1 MIRTTVCPKSWNSR
15 SFSRTT
21 VCPRWISG
29 AVGSIPSFTRKGRPF
44 ASWRSSSP
52 AGSASTAFRCRYMA
66 CSWGLAKGAQC
77 YGLAPDGQIS
87 AALARPAAARMEP
100 RVPDLPY
107 TEPHSADGNGNGH
120 VADPFDDLFAAP
132 ALPGP
137 PPEVRKRKPKLKK
150 LRFLLVFTGLGILA
164 LISTIF
170 GMMLSVSSDL
180 PSLENHA
187 QLRVAKNSVLY
198 SASGKTVQLAKLAGA
213 ENRILDTEKD
223 ISPNVKNAVI
233 AIEDKRFYEH
243 SGVDYRGIARAV
255 VQDLM
260 RKSAAQGASTITQ
273 QFVKNV
279 LEAQGKRTV
288 FQKLREAA
296 LAYHLERQWTKG
308 KILTEY
314 LNTIYF
320 GNGAY
325 GIESAAR
332 TYFGKGT
339 DTYNPDAPKAATN
352 LAPWE
357 AAYLAGMIASP
368 SAFDPVQHPVAS
380 HTRMLI
386 VLQNML
392 KQGMITRPQYEQSR
406 NRYIVPA
413 QVRPPRPDSRVPY
426 YSSWVTQQ
434 LLDRYH
440 STGLVFGG
448 GLKVTT
454 SLDSDLQAAA
464 EQAIQGRLGGIGP
477 SASLVAIDNKTGE
490 VKAMVGGTDF
500 EHRPFNLATNGHR
513 QPGSSFKP
521 FTLIGAL
528 EKGVSPG
535 RTFASSPHCWNV
547 PHSKGERFCPKNY
560 NDAYN
565 GVASLTGATVTSD
578 NSVYAQLGIDIVG
591 TNKIARVAHLMGVRT
606 PLSRNYAMILGGLK
620 ECVTP
625 LEMAYAYSTL
635 ANNGE
640 RVWGTMGPSSRSPVA
655 IEKVLDAD
663 GHTRDV
669 NHVRHRRVIPYGI
682 AQEAKGILAQVIS
695 SGTGKEAQISEF
707 AAGKTGT
714 TENYGDAWFVGFN
727 KDLTVAVWVGYPD
740 KLKPMLTEFR
750 GGPVAGGTYPAEIW
764 HDFMT
769 AWIKLRDGRK
779 AARDAAKG
787 LDTTTDTTPVLTP
800 TTSTPTQA
808 APTQTQQAP
817 AQIPA
822 ATPQQAPAQQTPTPA
837 VTTTPQQ
844 APAQQAQPTPTPA
857 PTPSGGTG
865 TAPTGTGTG

>member
-1 MIRTTVCPKSWNSR
+1 
-15 SFSRTT
+15 
-21 VCPRWISG
+21 
-29 AVGSIPSFTRKGRPF
+29 
-44 ASWRSSSP
+44 
-52 AGSASTAFRCRYMA
+52 
-66 CSWGLAKGAQC
+66 
-77 YGLAPDGQIS
+77 
-87 AALARPAAARMEP
+87 
-100 RVPDLPY
+100 
-107 TEPHSADGNGNGH
+107 
-120 VADPFDDLFAAP
+120 
-132 ALPGP
+132 
-137 PPEVRKRKPKLKK
+137 VRKRKPKLKK
-150 LRFLLVFTGLGILA
+150 LRLFLVFAGIGALA
-164 LISTIF
+164 VISTIF
-170 GMMLSVSSDL
+170 GMMISVSSDL

-187 QLRVAKNSVLY
+187 QLRVARNSRLF
-198 SASGKTVQLAKLAGA
+198 SGTGKTVEIAKLTGA
-213 ENRILDTEKD
+213 QNRILDDESE

-255 VQDLM
+255 VQDITSK
-260 RKSAAQGASTITQ
+260 RAAQGASTITQ

-308 KILTEY
+308 KILTQY

-332 TYFGKGT
+332 TYFGK
-339 DTYNPDAPKAATN
+339 DELQYDPHAEKAATN
-352 LAPWE
+352 LAPWQ

-368 SAFDPVQHPVAS
+368 SAYDPVQHPVAS
-380 HTRMLI
+380 HARMNLVLLRMLE
-386 VLQNML
+386 
-392 KQGMITRPQYEQSR
+392 QGGITRAQYDSQR
-406 NRYIVPA
+406 NFYISPNN
-413 QVRPPRPDSRVPY
+413 VRPPRPDSRVPY
-426 YSSWVTQQ
+426 FSSWVTQQ
-434 LLDRYH
+434 LLDRYR

-448 GLKVTT
+448 GLRVTT
-454 SLDSDLQAAA
+454 SLDSDLQDAA
-464 EQAIQGRLGGIGP
+464 EQAIQGRLAGIGP

-500 EHRPFNLATNGHR
+500 ERRPFNLATNGHR

-547 PHSKGERFCPKNY
+547 PHSPGERFCPKNY

-591 TNKIARVAHLMGVRT
+591 TNTIARVAHAMGVRT

-620 ECVTP
+620 EGVTP

-635 ANNGE
+635 ANDGE
-640 RVWGTMGPSSRSPVA
+640 RVYGSMSPGGSTHAPVA
-655 IEKVLDAD
+655 IEKVLDPD
-663 GHTRDV
+663 GRTRDD
-669 NHVRHRRVIPYGI
+669 NHEHHQREIPYSI
-682 AQEAKGILAQVIS
+682 AQAAKGILQQVVS
-695 SGTGKEAQISEF
+695 NGTGKAAKLDEF

-727 KDLTVAVWVGYPD
+727 KELTVAVWVGYPD
-740 KLKPMLTEFR
+740 RLRPMLTEYH
-750 GGPVAGGTYPAEIW
+750 GNAVAGGTFPAEIW

-769 AWIKLRDGRK
+769 SWITLRDARQ
-779 AARDAAKG
+779 AARDSKNG
-787 LDTTTDTTPVLTP
+787 IDTTTSTTPVVTP
-800 TTSTPTQA
+800 TTTTPAQATPTDTQ
-808 APTQTQQAP
+808 PTQTKT
-817 AQIPA
+817 PA
-822 ATPQQAPAQQTPTPA
+822 ATPKAKQPAQKTPAQKTPTTTTPPAQQQQPAPTQPPPA
-837 VTTTPQQ
+837 NGGDQGGGT
-844 APAQQAQPTPTPA
+844 QPPGAATPA
-857 PTPSGGTG
+857 PT
-865 TAPTGTGTG
+865 APG

>member
-1 MIRTTVCPKSWNSR
+1 
-15 SFSRTT
+15 
-21 VCPRWISG
+21 
-29 AVGSIPSFTRKGRPF
+29 
-44 ASWRSSSP
+44 
-52 AGSASTAFRCRYMA
+52 
-66 CSWGLAKGAQC
+66 
-77 YGLAPDGQIS
+77 
-87 AALARPAAARMEP
+87 
-100 RVPDLPY
+100 
-107 TEPHSADGNGNGH
+107 
-120 VADPFDDLFAAP
+120 
-132 ALPGP
+132 
-137 PPEVRKRKPKLKK
+137 RKPKLKK
-150 LRFLLVFTGLGILA
+150 LRLFLVFAGIGALA
-164 LISTIF
+164 VISTIF
-170 GMMLSVSSDL
+170 GMMISVSSDL

-187 QLRVAKNSVLY
+187 QLRVARNSRLF
-198 SASGKTVQLAKLAGA
+198 SGTGKTVEIAKLTGA
-213 ENRILDTEKD
+213 QNRILDDESE

-255 VQDLM
+255 VQDITSK
-260 RKSAAQGASTITQ
+260 RAAQGASTITQ

-308 KILTEY
+308 KILTQY

-332 TYFGKGT
+332 TYFGK
-339 DTYNPDAPKAATN
+339 DELQYDPHAEKAATN
-352 LAPWE
+352 LAPWQ

-368 SAFDPVQHPVAS
+368 SAYDPVQHPVAS
-380 HTRMLI
+380 HARMNLVLLRMLE
-386 VLQNML
+386 
-392 KQGMITRPQYEQSR
+392 QGGITRAQYDSQR
-406 NRYIVPA
+406 NFYISPNN
-413 QVRPPRPDSRVPY
+413 VRPPRPDSRVPY
-426 YSSWVTQQ
+426 FSSWVTQQ
-434 LLDRYH
+434 LLDRYR

-448 GLKVTT
+448 GLRVTT
-454 SLDSDLQAAA
+454 SLDSDLQDAA
-464 EQAIQGRLGGIGP
+464 EQAIQGRLAGIGP

-500 EHRPFNLATNGHR
+500 ERRPFNLATNGHR

-547 PHSKGERFCPKNY
+547 PHSPGERFCPKNY

-591 TNKIARVAHLMGVRT
+591 TNTIARVAHAMGVRT

-620 ECVTP
+620 EGVTP

-635 ANNGE
+635 ANDGE
-640 RVWGTMGPSSRSPVA
+640 RVYGSMSPGGSTHAPVA
-655 IEKVLDAD
+655 IEKVLDPD
-663 GHTRDV
+663 GRTRDV
-669 NHVRHRRVIPYGI
+669 NHVHHQRVIPYSI
-682 AQEAKGILAQVIS
+682 AQAAKGILQQVVS
-695 SGTGKEAQISEF
+695 NGTGKAAKLDEF

-727 KDLTVAVWVGYPD
+727 KELTVAVWVGYPD
-740 KLKPMLTEFR
+740 RLRPMLTEYH
-750 GGPVAGGTYPAEIW
+750 GNAVAGGTFPAEIW

-769 AWIKLRDGRK
+769 SWITLRDARQ
-779 AARDAAKG
+779 AARDSKNG
-787 LDTTTDTTPVLTP
+787 IDTTTSTTPVVTP
-800 TTSTPTQA
+800 TTTTPAQATPTDTQ
-808 APTQTQQAP
+808 PTQTKT
-817 AQIPA
+817 PA
-822 ATPQQAPAQQTPTPA
+822 ATPKAKQPAQKTPAQKTPTTTTPPAQQQQPAPTQPPPA
-837 VTTTPQQ
+837 NGGDQGGGT
-844 APAQQAQPTPTPA
+844 QPPGAATPA
-857 PTPSGGTG
+857 PT
-865 TAPTGTGTG
+865 APG

>member
-1 MIRTTVCPKSWNSR
+1 VATT
-15 SFSRTT
+15 T
-21 VCPRWISG
+21 
-29 AVGSIPSFTRKGRPF
+29 
-44 ASWRSSSP
+44 
-52 AGSASTAFRCRYMA
+52 
-66 CSWGLAKGAQC
+66 
-77 YGLAPDGQIS
+77 
-87 AALARPAAARMEP
+87 
-100 RVPDLPY
+100 
-107 TEPHSADGNGNGH
+107 GNGH
-120 VADPFDDLFAAP
+120 VADPLEELFAAP
-132 ALPGP
+132 QSDGP

-150 LRFLLVFTGLGILA
+150 LRFFLVFAGLGALA
-164 LISTIF
+164 IISTVF

-187 QLRVAKNSVLY
+187 QLRVARNSQLF
-198 SASGKTVQLAKLAGA
+198 ASSGQDIRLAKLTGA
-213 ENRILDTEKD
+213 QNRILDDSGE

-255 VQDLM
+255 VQDVL
-260 RKSAAQGASTITQ
+260 RKRAAQGASTITQ

-296 LAYHLERQWTKG
+296 LAYHLERQWTKD
-308 KILTEY
+308 KILTQY

-332 TYFGKGT
+332 TYFGA
-339 DTYNPDAPKAATN
+339 DAEYDPNAVKRAQN
-352 LAPWE
+352 LAPWQ
-357 AAYLAGMIASP
+357 AAYIAGMIASP
-368 SAFDPVQHPVAS
+368 SAYDPVQHPVAS
-380 HTRMLI
+380 HARMNQ
-386 VLQNML
+386 VLLNML
-392 KQGMITRPQYEQSR
+392 KQGMITRGQYNEQR
-406 NRYIVPA
+406 NFYISPKS
-413 QVRPPRPDSRVPY
+413 VRPPQPDSRVPY
-426 YSSWVTQQ
+426 FSSWVTQQ
-434 LLDRYH
+434 LLDRYR

-454 SLDSDLQAAA
+454 SLDSDLQSAAV
-464 EQAIQGRLGGIGP
+464 QAINGRLGNIGP
-477 SASLVAIDNKTGE
+477 SAALVAIENKTGE

-500 EHRPFNLATNGHR
+500 EHRPFNLATSGHR

-528 EKGVSPG
+528 EKGVSPD
-535 RTFASSPHCWNV
+535 RTFASSPHCWSV

-591 TNKIARVAHLMGVRT
+591 TNRIARVAHQMGVKT

-620 ECVTP
+620 EGVTP

-635 ANNGE
+635 ANDGE

-655 IEKVLDAD
+655 VEKVLNAD
-663 GHTRDV
+663 GSTRDV
-669 NHVRHRRVIPYGI
+669 NHVRHTKAIPYNV
-682 AQEAKGILAQVIS
+682 AQTAKGILAQVVS
-695 SGTGKEAQISEF
+695 GGTGKAAQIGEF

-727 KDLTVAVWVGYPD
+727 KELTVAVWVGYPD
-740 KLKPMLTEFR
+740 KLRPMLTEYH
-750 GGPVAGGTYPAEIW
+750 GSPVAGGTFPAEIW

-769 AWIKLRDGRK
+769 SWIKIRDGRK
-779 AARDAAKG
+779 AAKEGKDPSEIS
-787 LDTTTDTTPVLTP
+787 TTTTVTPSTTT
-800 TTSTPTQA
+800 TPTQSTPA
-808 APTQTQQAP
+808 QTPSTTKTPAPKAKQPTQQQTQQAP
-817 AQIPA
+817 AQQAPTQQTPPEQQQPA
-822 ATPQQAPAQQTPTPA
+822 PTQGGGTDGGGAGTPPPGTATPQA
-837 VTTTPQQ
+837 
-844 APAQQAQPTPTPA
+844 
-857 PTPSGGTG
+857 
-865 TAPTGTGTG
+865 TGTG